1 MALRPGNIVETEK
14 LMEITFYQNNPEV
27 YEGYDEIYS
36 MSYDRICLLKE
47 IELIYTSQPNQEAR
61 NNEILKKEKQFGFDS
76 HMATKYP
83 KFRERDELSH
93 FIVKL
98 AYSSRQDEINWFV
111 NQETRLFRAR
121 LSYYNSI
128 RLNYILHENLGFRYK
143 QLTEKDFKKL
153 PFFDQTD
160 IQIGFYKVPFIHAYS
175 LMPDRFP
182 INGYVYVPPDQLYQ
196 VVCEVFS
203 TILEQSLKSLT
214 SVEIDNIMLK
224 TILENV
230 DTPESQSYEAK
241 NLDLDISNIET
252 AAQTHFPPCMKR
264 LYTTFRT
271 NHHLKHFGRLQL
283 GLFLKGLGFSIED
296 AIRFWCEEFCQTM
309 TVDKFIKTY
318 KYSIRYYYRNY
329 HSLGCN
335 EIIKFEGVGESEY
348 HGCPFRHAQI
358 AELYQILASYK
369 LNQPDIE
376 NILKKSYN
384 HPQIACI
391 HLFKASHEN
400 AAHELIDF
408 VGRHPSAFYD
418 ASRQYQKSRRKY
430 RNARYYN

>member
-1 MALRPGNIVETEK
+1 MASRPGNIPEK
-14 LMEITFYQNNPEV
+14 EKRMKITFYQNNPEV
-27 YEGYDEIYS
+27 YEGYDEIHS

-61 NNEILKKEKQFGFDS
+61 NNEILKKETQFGFDS
-76 HMATKYP
+76 VMATKYP
-83 KFRERDELSH
+83 KLRERDELSH
-93 FIVKL
+93 FTVKL

-121 LSYYNSI
+121 LSYYNSSEFNDI
-128 RLNYILHENLGFRYK
+128 LNENLGFRYK
-143 QLTEKDFKKL
+143 QLTEKDFTKL

-160 IQIGFYKVPFIHAYS
+160 IQIGFYKVPFIHACS

-182 INGYVYVPPDQLYQ
+182 VKGYVYIPPEQLYQ
-196 VVCEVFS
+196 IVCDVFS
-203 TILEQSLKSLT
+203 TILEQSLKSLS

-224 TILENV
+224 TVLENV
-230 DTPESQSYEAK
+230 DTPQSQSYEAK

-283 GLFLKGLGFSIED
+283 GLFLKGLGFSMED
-296 AIRFWCEEFCQTM
+296 AIRFWREEFCQTM

-318 KYSIRYYYRNY
+318 EYSIRHYYGKVGKMADYNPW
-329 HSLGCN
+329 GCYK
-335 EIIKFEGVGESEY
+335 ITKFEGVGESEH
-348 HGCPFRHAQI
+348 HGCPFRHAQRT
-358 AELYQILASYK
+358 ELHKILASYK
-369 LNQPDIE
+369 LNKPDIV
-376 NILKKSYN
+376 NISKKSYD

-391 HLFKASHEN
+391 DLFKATHQR
-400 AAHELIDF
+400 ATPELLEY
-408 VGRHPSAFYD
+408 VGRHPNAFYD
-418 ASRQYQKSRRKY
+418 ASRQYQKLGLK
-430 RNARYYN
+430 